1 MISSANQTF
10 SKPLTL
16 SGFIVYASTLC
27 PSSEC
32 GSQATGS
39 LVNRVH
45 QTS

>member
-1 MISSANQTF
+1 VISSANQTF

-16 SGFIVYASTLC
+16 SGFIVYASALC
-27 PSSEC
+27 ASFEC
-32 GSQATGS
+32 DNQALGS